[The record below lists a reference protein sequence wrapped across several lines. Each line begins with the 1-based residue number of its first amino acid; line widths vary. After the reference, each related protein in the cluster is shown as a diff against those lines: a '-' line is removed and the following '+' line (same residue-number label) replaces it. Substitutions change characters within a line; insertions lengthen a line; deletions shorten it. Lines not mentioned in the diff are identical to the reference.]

1 MNLSN
6 EDNTTKPNISIE
18 GKMSTKDAGKVAVIM
33 AYGKSISLVLA
44 SLGGLITAIT
54 ALIWKIMG

>member
-1 MNLSN
+1 MSLSTEN
-6 EDNTTKPNISIE
+6 SNTKPNISIE
-18 GKMSTKDAGKVAVIM
+18 GKMSTKDAGKVAIIM

-54 ALIWKIMG
+54 ALIWKVSG